1 MTFQKRHF
9 YHSNS
14 NWKLGIQAQCYVLPN
29 ENNNNSNNNNIDNN
43 NNNNNNFRAF
53 YGWRAHCKHART
65 IREHL
70 HGETEPFLS
79 RDMSLLYRLTYFL
92 GLVVAKGEA
101 EVSQEGGL
109 TEELWIKYRYNKSKF
124 TKQVLPLQNISWII
138 LSSPTVTC
146 SGVMVSTR
154 RRWGWSFTRE
164 CTGEGS
170 NTL

>member
-1 MTFQKRHF
+1 MFF
-9 YHSNS
+9 PSF
-14 NWKLGIQAQCYVLPN
+14 WGGIRILKSV
-29 ENNNNSNNNNIDNN
+29 IVKNN

-79 RDMSLLYRLTYFL
+79 RNMSLLGGFTYFL
-92 GLVVAKGEA
+92 GLVVAKGDSDVRES

-138 LSSPTVTC
+138 ISSPTVTC

-154 RRWGWSFTRE
+154 RR
-164 CTGEGS
+164 
-170 NTL
+170 